1 MANLVST
8 TITGTLNA
16 TSTITG
22 PGAGVSAIN
31 ASNVSTGTLASDRLP
46 TVPTSKGGTGL
57 TSVGSSGQVLTVT
70 GPGALAFQDAAGGGV
85 GGEVVTAFNSPGT
98 FTANAATQ
106 FISVEV
112 IGGGGGG
119 GGAQGGNPGSTGQS
133 SSFGS
138 FVTATGGN
146 GGGAGGGGGGSG
158 GSSTGNVPLAISIG
172 GNGTGGRP
180 GPGQT
185 PTPGGLAGGASS
197 GLSAGNGASGGRG
210 NLYNIASGG
219 GGGGAGV
226 AFAVLGGPQYSP
238 TQAITVG
245 SGGPGGSG
253 MSQANAGG
261 TGQAGKVTVVEY
273 IS

>member
-245 SGGPGGSG
+245 SGGPGGGG